1 MYDGIMQSF
10 EYSCGGESQ
19 THVSD
24 MRSEILTLDMTHMTI
39 LVENGHVERFEILR
53 DTSIRILDL
62 KNAECA

>member
-1 MYDGIMQSF
+1 MYDVVLQSF

-24 MRSEILTLDMTHMTI
+24 LRSEILALDMTHMTI
-39 LVENGHVERFEILR
+39 LVETGSVELFEILR